1 MIVTNQFQSITCN
14 FKPIIRYDSMEGRP
28 YIVAPMV
35 MLTEGVHN
43 GSNGA
48 LFYPREELS
57 KTPAVWNHKPIVVY
71 HPSSGTACDPDIL
84 TNRKIGIIMNTR
96 FEDGKLKAEAWLEES
111 RIKEVDNRILD
122 AIQNNKMMELSTG
135 LFTDNEEISG
145 KYGDEEYIAIAKNY
159 RPDHLAI
166 LPDLKGACSIDDGAG
181 FLRLNSENSVKQEK
195 MDPQKVC
202 IRLNYDKLVINDK
215 SYREI
220 AQELSQQIKEGWIED
235 VFEDYFI
242 YGKGGDNSYKMYK
255 QGYIVDNGIVKLKGV
270 TEEVVRTVSYVTKND
285 KILSKNFERTNK
297 MDKSKLIESL
307 ILNENTQ
314 WKKEDEAFLNTL
326 SDDVL
331 QKMVP
336 IENKKNENKEQEN
349 EKEDEREKAVCLSE
363 SEKND
368 IQLNTDKPQTVEEYI
383 KNAPKDIQ
391 EVLLNGLN
399 SFKQEKAKLIAKITA
414 NKKNIFSKEQLES
427 KNIQE
432 LQAIAA
438 LAVETVNNYSGQG
451 DSPDIVENAEEPLI
465 MPVLNFNKNE

>member
-1 MIVTNQFQSITCN
+1 
-14 FKPIIRYDSMEGRP
+14 
-28 YIVAPMV
+28 
-35 MLTEGVHN
+35 
-43 GSNGA
+43 
-48 LFYPREELS
+48 
-57 KTPAVWNHKPIVVY
+57 
-71 HPSSGTACDPDIL
+71 
-84 TNRKIGIIMNTR
+84 
-96 FEDGKLKAEAWLEES
+96 
-111 RIKEVDNRILD
+111 
-122 AIQNNKMMELSTG
+122 
-135 LFTDNEEISG
+135 
-145 KYGDEEYIAIAKNY
+145 
-159 RPDHLAI
+159 
-166 LPDLKGACSIDDGAG
+166 
-181 FLRLNSENSVKQEK
+181 
-195 MDPQKVC
+195 
-202 IRLNYDKLVINDK
+202 
-215 SYREI
+215 
-220 AQELSQQIKEGWIED
+220 
-235 VFEDYFI
+235 
-242 YGKGGDNSYKMYK
+242 
-255 QGYIVDNGIVKLKGV
+255 
-270 TEEVVRTVSYVTKND
+270 
-285 KILSKNFERTNK
+285 

-451 DSPDIVENAEEPLI
+451 DSPDIVENAEEPPI